1 MSAFVTDGPAWPDN
15 ALPLTGERTIP
26 GLAEENYW
34 FRRHEVVYQRLA
46 DRCAGRD
53 VLEAGCGEG
62 YGADLIA
69 DVARRVIGLDYD
81 ESAVAHV
88 RARYPRVEM
97 QHGNLA
103 ALPLPDAAVDVVVN
117 FQVIE
122 HLWDQGQFVAECL
135 RVLRPG
141 GVLLMSTPNRITF
154 SPGRDTPI
162 NPFHTR
168 ELNAA
173 ELTELLHAAGFRI
186 EGDATGC
193 FTAARL
199 AELDARH
206 GGSII
211 DAQIARALA
220 DAPWPADLLA
230 DVASVTTDDFDL
242 VEAADATTGTSM
254 KASIWWRSRCGRDD
268 APSRYPGLFTLVLH
282 THLPWLAHH
291 GRWPVGE
298 EWLYQSWSA
307 AYLPL
312 MRVLR
317 TLAAEDRHHLLTLGM
332 TPVVTA
338 QLDDPYC
345 LSGMHHWLANWR
357 LRALEATTLRDPLR
371 EFGVREHD
379 RGRSRARRVRYAVAP
394 RRQPAAA

>member
-1 MSAFVTDGPAWPDN
+1 MSAFVTNGPLGWPDKDP
-15 ALPLTGERTIP
+15 ALPLTGERTVP

-34 FRRHEVVYQRLA
+34 FRRHEVVYRRLA

-81 ESAVAHV
+81 ESAVTHV

-97 QHGNLA
+97 LQGNLA
-103 ALPLPDAAVDVVVN
+103 ELPLADGAVDVVVN

-122 HLWDQGQFVAECL
+122 HLWDQGQFVGECL

-173 ELTELLHAAGFRI
+173 ELTELLTSQGFSVEAMLGVFHGR
-186 EGDATGC
+186 
-193 FTAARL
+193 RL
-199 AELDARH
+199 VELDSRH

-211 DAQIARALA
+211 DAQIERALA

-230 DVASVTTDDFDL
+230 DVASVCTDDFDL
-242 VEAADATTGTSM
+242 
-254 KASIWWRSRCGRDD
+254 
-268 APSRYPGLFTLVLH
+268 
-282 THLPWLAHH
+282 
-291 GRWPVGE
+291 
-298 EWLYQSWSA
+298 
-307 AYLPL
+307 
-312 MRVLR
+312 
-317 TLAAEDRHHLLTLGM
+317 
-332 TPVVTA
+332 
-338 QLDDPYC
+338 
-345 LSGMHHWLANWR
+345 
-357 LRALEATTLRDPLR
+357 LEAGDRDIDESLDLVAIA
-371 EFGVREHD
+371 VR
-379 RGRSRARRVRYAVAP
+379 P
-394 RRQPAAA
+394 

>member
-1 MSAFVTDGPAWPDN
+1 MSAFVTDGPD
-15 ALPLTGERTIP
+15 LPLTGERTVP

-34 FRRHEVVYQRLA
+34 FRRHEVVYERLA
-46 DRCAGRD
+46 DRCADRD

-81 ESAVAHV
+81 ETTVAHV
-88 RARYPRVEM
+88 RARYPRVQM
-97 QHGNLA
+97 HHGNLA
-103 ALPLPDAAVDVVVN
+103 SLPLADGEVDVVVN

-122 HLWDQGQFVAECL
+122 HLWDQAQFVTECH

-154 SPGRDTPI
+154 SPGSDTPL

-173 ELTELLHAAGFRI
+173 ELTDLLTASGFAM
-186 EGDATGC
+186 EAMLGVFHGP
-193 FTAARL
+193 RL

-211 DAQIARALA
+211 DAQIARAVA

-242 VEAADATTGTSM
+242 VETSTTGRH
-254 KASIWWRSRCGRDD
+254 IDD
-268 APSRYPGLFTLVLH
+268 SLDLV
-282 THLPWLAHH
+282 AI
-291 GRWPVGE
+291 
-298 EWLYQSWSA
+298 A
-307 AYLPL
+307 
-312 MRVLR
+312 
-317 TLAAEDRHHLLTLGM
+317 
-332 TPVVTA
+332 
-338 QLDDPYC
+338 
-345 LSGMHHWLANWR
+345 
-357 LRALEATTLRDPLR
+357 
-371 EFGVREHD
+371 VR
-379 RGRSRARRVRYAVAP
+379 P
-394 RRQPAAA
+394 

>member
-1 MSAFVTDGPAWPDN
+1 MSAFVTGSAARSAATGKTTPPLEEDE
-15 ALPLTGERTIP
+15 LPLTGERTIP

-34 FRRHEVVYQRLA
+34 FRRHEVVYERLA
-46 DRCAGRD
+46 GRCAGRD

-69 DVARRVIGLDYD
+69 GVARRVIGLDYD

-88 RARYPRVEM
+88 RARYPRVQM
-97 QHGNLA
+97 LHGNLA
-103 ALPLPDAAVDVVVN
+103 ELPLENGVVDIVVN

-141 GVLLMSTPNRITF
+141 GALLMSTPNRITF

-173 ELTELLHAAGFRI
+173 ELTELLTA
-186 EGDATGC
+186 EGVSLKSMLGV
-193 FTAARL
+193 FHGARL

-220 DAPWPADLLA
+220 DATWPEDLLA

-242 VEAADATTGTSM
+242 TDATDRN
-254 KASIWWRSRCGRDD
+254 IDD
-268 APSRYPGLFTLVLH
+268 SLDLV
-282 THLPWLAHH
+282 AI
-291 GRWPVGE
+291 
-298 EWLYQSWSA
+298 A
-307 AYLPL
+307 
-312 MRVLR
+312 
-317 TLAAEDRHHLLTLGM
+317 
-332 TPVVTA
+332 
-338 QLDDPYC
+338 
-345 LSGMHHWLANWR
+345 
-357 LRALEATTLRDPLR
+357 
-371 EFGVREHD
+371 VR
-379 RGRSRARRVRYAVAP
+379 P
-394 RRQPAAA
+394 